1 MHTCLIKNIAAT
13 KCQITYK
20 VKYLHIKGWQTDK
33 KSIVFINVMT
43 IVEFHVETGEIRQ
56 IFASKLTSPKDVL
69 ISARPFDGE
78 DCQKVVIFSL
88 RCLKSTLFS
97 WYFLIN
103 IEYWTRQI
111 SLSVFIANMCPIFD
125 GPQSINLTRYQK
137 IVCSFGSKN
146 LLNFTCLSM
155 KSYNSHHTSVHA
167 PILCPKNIF
176 SQHIF

>member
-125 GPQSINLTRYQK
+125 GPQSINLTRYKKSFVHLDVKIYWISPAFLWNSITLITLVFMPPFCVQK
-137 IVCSFGSKN
+137 ISFHN
-146 LLNFTCLSM
+146 T
-155 KSYNSHHTSVHA
+155 
-167 PILCPKNIF
+167 
-176 SQHIF
+176 